1 MVSLN
6 CFYNKL
12 YETMTEKPIQI
23 YCENNNSTLYV
34 GEGSTLEQ
42 VLEMLALRTE
52 SPVIAC
58 FADNR
63 MKELNTRIY
72 SPKSLRYVELTSSDG
87 MRVYARSL
95 FFLLHKAVADLYP
108 QARLRVLYTA
118 ARGYYCEIDG
128 AGPIGVEQVD
138 AIKKR
143 MRTLVELNLPIV
155 REKLL
160 MSDVEKLYHGHGY
173 EDKLALLG
181 TRPQYFI
188 TVYNLGGLPGYF
200 YGAMVISTGFL
211 NVFDLQAFGG
221 GFVLQMPRRDD
232 CSKVEPM
239 RLEPKLFSVFQQN
252 KEWADILRISDV
264 GSLNSRVL
272 AGDAS
277 QMIKVGEAL
286 QEKTLA
292 RIADTILERHNK
304 NGVKIVFVAGPS
316 SSGKT
321 TLSKRLSIQLRV
333 LGLEPET
340 ISLDNYFVDRE
351 RTPRDENGD
360 YDFESLAAV
369 DVEAFNADLNRLF
382 AGEEVEMPK
391 FRFTDGKRYYDGT
404 TLQLSERGILIV
416 EGIHGLNPG
425 LTPHVED
432 HLKYKI
438 YASALTTL
446 SLDNMSVISTTD
458 NRLLRRIVRDSK
470 YRGRSAYDT
479 LKGWASVRR
488 GEDKYIFP
496 YQEQADVMVNTALFF
511 EISILKH
518 YAQPLL
524 VRVPANTPEYAE
536 ALRLL
541 KFLDYFVEISDREL
555 PPTSILREFLGGS
568 SFEY

>member
-1 MVSLN
+1 
-6 CFYNKL
+6 
-12 YETMTEKPIQI
+12 MTTRPIQI
-23 YCENNNSTLYV
+23 YCENNDTTLYV
-34 GEGSTLEQ
+34 DEGSTLEQ
-42 VLEMLALRTE
+42 ALEMLALRTE

-63 MKELNTRIY
+63 MKELNTRLY
-72 SPKSLRYVELTSSDG
+72 SPKSLRFVEMVSSDG

-95 FFLLHKAVADLYP
+95 FFLLHKAVSDLYP
-108 QARLRVLYTA
+108 KARLRVLYTA
-118 ARGYYCEIDG
+118 ARGYYCEIEG
-128 AGPIGVEQVD
+128 AGPVGAEQVGE
-138 AIKKR
+138 IRKR

-160 MSDVEKLYHGHGY
+160 FSDVEKLYRGCGF
-173 EDKLALLG
+173 EDKVALLG
-181 TRPQYFI
+181 TWPQCFV

-200 YGAMVISTGFL
+200 YGAMAVSTGVL
-211 NVFDLQAFGG
+211 TTFDLHAFGG

-232 CSKVEPM
+232 WTKVEPM

-252 KEWADILRISDV
+252 QEWSDILRIADV

-272 AGDAS
+272 AGEAGEL
-277 QMIKVGEAL
+277 IKVGEAL

-292 RIADTILERHNK
+292 RIADVIAERHRK
-304 NGVKIVFVAGPS
+304 SGLKIVLVAGPS

-321 TLSKRLSIQLRV
+321 TLAKRLSIQLRV
-333 LGLEPET
+333 LGLEPQT
-340 ISLDNYFVDRE
+340 ISMDNYFVDRE
-351 RTPRDENGD
+351 HTPRDENGD
-360 YDFESLAAV
+360 YDFESLGAV
-369 DVEAFNADLNRLF
+369 DVEAFNSDLNRLF
-382 AGEEVEMPK
+382 AGEQVEMPK

-404 TLQLSERGILIV
+404 TLQLNERSIVIV
-416 EGIHGLNPG
+416 EGIHGLNPA
-425 LTPHVED
+425 LTPHIEE

-446 SLDNMSVISTTD
+446 SLDDMTVISTTD

-479 LKGWASVRR
+479 IRGWGSVRR

-496 YQEQADVMVNTALFF
+496 FQEQADVMVNTSLFF
-511 EISILKH
+511 EISILKR

-524 VRVPANTPEYAE
+524 GRVPANTPEFAE
-536 ALRLL
+536 ALRLSR
-541 KFLDYFVEISDREL
+541 FLDYFVEIPDREL

-568 SFEY
+568 SFSY

>member
-1 MVSLN
+1 
-6 CFYNKL
+6 
-12 YETMTEKPIQI
+12 MTTVKPIQI
-23 YCENNNSTLYV
+23 YCENNGTTLYV
-34 GEGSTLEQ
+34 DEGATLGQ

-52 SPVIAC
+52 SPVVAC

-63 MKELNTRIY
+63 MKELSTRIY
-72 SPKSLRYVELTSSDG
+72 SPKSLRYVELTSPDG

-95 FFLLHKAVADLYP
+95 FFLLHKAVLDLYP
-108 QARLRVLYTA
+108 EARLRVMYTA
-118 ARGYYCEIDG
+118 GRGYYCELDG
-128 AGPIGVEQVD
+128 AGSVGAEQVE
-138 AIKKR
+138 AIRKR
-143 MRTLVELNLPIV
+143 MRALVELNLPIV

-160 MSDVEKLYHGHGY
+160 FSDLEKIYREFNY
-173 EDKLALLG
+173 ADKLALLG
-181 TRPQYFI
+181 TRPQCFV
-188 TVYNLGGLPGYF
+188 TVYNLAGLPGYF
-200 YGAMVISTGFL
+200 YGAMVVSTGFL
-211 NVFDLQAFGG
+211 TVFDLQAFGG
-221 GFVLQMPRRDD
+221 GFVLRMPRRDD

-252 KEWADILRISDV
+252 KEWADILRISNV

-272 AGDAS
+272 EGEAS
-277 QMIKVGEAL
+277 EMIKVGEAL

-292 RIADTILERHNK
+292 QIADTILERHNK
-304 NGVKIVFVAGPS
+304 NGVKIVLVAGPS

-321 TLSKRLSIQLRV
+321 TMSKRLSIQLRV
-333 LGLEPET
+333 LGLEPQT
-340 ISLDNYFVDRE
+340 VSLDNYFVDRE
-351 RTPRDENGD
+351 KTPRDENGD
-360 YDFESLAAV
+360 YDFEALEAV
-369 DVEAFNADLNRLF
+369 DVETFNADLNRLF
-382 AGEEVEMPK
+382 AGEQVEMPK

-404 TLQLSERGILIV
+404 TLQLGERGILIV

-425 LTPHVED
+425 LTPHVEE

-470 YRGRSAYDT
+470 YRGRAAYDT
-479 LKGWASVRR
+479 LRGWASVRR

-511 EISILKH
+511 EISILKQH
-518 YAQPLL
+518 AQPLL
-524 VRVPANTPEYAE
+524 ARVPANTPEYAE

-541 KFLDYFVEISDREL
+541 KFLDHFVEISDQEL

-568 SFEY
+568 SFHY

>member
-1 MVSLN
+1 
-6 CFYNKL
+6 
-12 YETMTEKPIQI
+12 MTATDKTIQV
-23 YCENNNSTLYV
+23 YCENNRTSLYV
-34 GEGSTLEQ
+34 QEGTTTGQILD
-42 VLEMLALRTE
+42 MLALHTP
-52 SPVIAC
+52 SPVVAC
-58 FADNR
+58 FADNH
-63 MKELNTRIY
+63 MKELSTRIY
-72 SPKSLRYVELTSSDG
+72 SPKNLRYVELASPDG

-95 FFLLHKAVADLYP
+95 FFLLHKALLDCYP
-108 QARLRVLYTA
+108 NAHLRILHTA
-118 ARGYYCEIDG
+118 SRGYYGEIDG
-128 AGPIGVEQVD
+128 LEGPLTDEQVQT
-138 AIKKR
+138 IKQR
-143 MRTLVELNLPIV
+143 MRALVELDLPIV

-160 MSDVEKLYHGHGY
+160 MEDIEKLYHSYGY

-200 YGAMVISTGFL
+200 YGAMVVSTGAL
-211 NVFDLQAFGG
+211 KVFDLQPFGD
-221 GFVLQMPRRDD
+221 GFVLLMPRREDWTR
-232 CSKVEPM
+232 VEPM
-239 RLEPKLFSVFQQN
+239 CLEPKLFSVFQQN
-252 KEWADILRISDV
+252 KEWADILQISDV

-272 AGDAS
+272 EGEAS

-292 RIADTILERHNK
+292 RIADTILERHDRE
-304 NGVKIVFVAGPS
+304 GVKIVFVAGPS

-333 LGLEPET
+333 LGLEPQT
-340 ISLDNYFVDRE
+340 ISLDDYFVDRE
-351 RTPRDENGD
+351 HTPRDENGN
-360 YDFESLAAV
+360 YDFEALEAV
-369 DVEAFNADLNRLF
+369 DIEAFNSDLNRLF
-382 AGEEVEMPK
+382 VGERVEMPK

-425 LTPHVED
+425 LTPHVEE
-432 HLKYKI
+432 HLKFKI

-446 SLDNMSVISTTD
+446 SLDNLSVISTTD

-479 LKGWASVRR
+479 LKGWSSVRR

-511 EISILKH
+511 EISILKQ
-518 YAQPLL
+518 YARPLL
-524 VRVPANTPEYAE
+524 VQVPANTPEYAE
-536 ALRLL
+536 ALRLM
-541 KFLDYFVEISDREL
+541 KFLDYFVEIPDREL

-568 SFEY
+568 SFSY

>member
-1 MVSLN
+1 MNEN
-6 CFYNKL
+6 CSPK
-12 YETMTEKPIQI
+12 TMTMTKPIQI
-23 YCENNNSTLYV
+23 YCENNNSTLYID
-34 GEGSTLEQ
+34 EGSTLEQ
-42 VLEMLALRTE
+42 ILEMLALRCS
-52 SPVIAC
+52 SPIIAC
-58 FADNR
+58 FVDNK
-63 MKELNTRIY
+63 MKELNSRIY
-72 SPKSLRYVELTSSDG
+72 SPKSLRFVEMTSPDG

-95 FFLLHKAVADLYP
+95 FFLLHKAAVDLYP
-108 QARLRVLYTA
+108 DSRLRILYTA
-118 ARGYYCEIDG
+118 ARGYYCEIEG
-128 AGPIGVEQVD
+128 ITVGTEQVD
-138 AIKKR
+138 AIRKR
-143 MRTLVELNLPIV
+143 MRTLVDLNLPIV

-160 MSDVEKLYHGHGY
+160 LSDVEKLYHGRGFD
-173 EDKLALLG
+173 DKLALLG

-211 NVFDLQAFGG
+211 SVFDLQAFGG
-221 GFVLQMPRRDD
+221 GFVLQMPRRED
-232 CSKVEPM
+232 CTKVEPM
-239 RLEPKLFSVFQQN
+239 RLEPKLFSVFQEN
-252 KEWADILRISDV
+252 KVWSDILHVSDV

-272 AGDAS
+272 EGDAS

-286 QEKTLA
+286 QEKTFA
-292 RIADTILERHNK
+292 GIADRILERHRNG
-304 NGVKIVFVAGPS
+304 GVKIVFIAGPS

-321 TLSKRLSIQLRV
+321 TFSKRLSIQLRV
-333 LGLEPET
+333 LGLEPQMV
-340 ISLDNYFVDRE
+340 SLDNYFVDRE
-351 RTPRDENGD
+351 HTPRDEHGE
-360 YDFESLAAV
+360 YDFEALEAV

-382 AGEEVEMPK
+382 AGEQVEMPK
-391 FRFTDGKRYYDGT
+391 FRFSDGKRYYDGT
-404 TLQLSERGILIV
+404 TLQLNDRGILIV

-425 LTPHVED
+425 LTPHIED
-432 HLKYKI
+432 RLKYKI

-446 SLDNMSVISTTD
+446 SLDDMSVISTTD

-496 YQEQADVMVNTALFF
+496 YQEQADVMVNTSLFF

-541 KFLDYFVEISDREL
+541 RFLDYFVEIPDREL

-568 SFEY
+568 SFNY

>member
-1 MVSLN
+1 
-6 CFYNKL
+6 
-12 YETMTEKPIQI
+12 MTIKPIQI
-23 YCENNNSTLYV
+23 YCENNDTTLYV
-34 GEGSTLEQ
+34 EEGATLAQ
-42 VLEMLALRTE
+42 VLEMLALRTD
-52 SPVIAC
+52 SPIIAC

-63 MKELNTRIY
+63 MRELNNRIY
-72 SPKSLRYVELTSSDG
+72 SPKSLRYVELTSPDG

-95 FFLLHKAVADLYP
+95 FFLLHKAVVDLYP
-108 QARLRVLYTA
+108 GSRLRVLYTA
-118 ARGYYCEIDG
+118 ARGYYCEIEG
-128 AGPIGVEQVD
+128 AGQIGAAQVD

-143 MRTLVELNLPIV
+143 MRTLVGMNLPLV

-160 MSDVEKLYHGHGY
+160 LSDVEKLYHGQGY

-200 YGAMVISTGFL
+200 YGAMTVSTGVL
-211 NVFDLQAFGG
+211 TVFDLQSFGS

-232 CSKVEPM
+232 WSKVEPM
-239 RLEPKLFSVFQQN
+239 RLEPKLFAVFQQN
-252 KEWADILRISDV
+252 KEWSDILRVSDV

-272 AGDAS
+272 EGDAS

-286 QEKTLA
+286 QEKTFA
-292 RIADTILERHNK
+292 RIADTILDRQRKH
-304 NGVKIVFVAGPS
+304 GVKIVFVAGPS

-333 LGLEPET
+333 LGLEPQT
-340 ISLDNYFVDRE
+340 ISMDNYFVDRE
-351 RTPRDENGD
+351 HTPRDENGD
-360 YDFESLAAV
+360 YDFETLEAV

-391 FRFTDGKRYYDGT
+391 FRFADGKRYYDGT
-404 TLQLSERGILIV
+404 TLRLNERSIVIV
-416 EGIHGLNPG
+416 EGIHGLNPA
-425 LTPHVED
+425 LTSHIED
-432 HLKYKI
+432 RLKYKI

-446 SLDNMSVISTTD
+446 SLDDMSVISTTD

-479 LKGWASVRR
+479 LKGWPSVRR

-511 EISILKH
+511 EISILKQ

-541 KFLDYFVEISDREL
+541 RFLDYFVEISDREL

-568 SFEY
+568 SFNY